1 MKIFLKVIGRGILGR
16 LMVFRKNYDY
26 LALIS
31 LLIVSFVGILL
42 IYSSDYNIS
51 GSLTKNEYIKQTF
64 WVIIGFFLIFIVG
77 KYDLKFVYSMVYP
90 LYFLLILALIFTAF
104 FGMTVNGARSWIG
117 IWKLGGQPSEFGKVI
132 IILTLS
138 KFYTEKRVIM
148 NFYLY
153 YCIFINFSI
162 GNSYIIAT

>member
-1 MKIFLKVIGRGILGR
+1 MRIFLKGISHGILGK

-77 KYDLKFVYSMVYP
+77 KYDLKFVYSIIYP

-104 FGMTVNGARSWIG
+104 FGTTVNGARSWIG
-117 IWKLGGQPSEFGKVI
+117 IWKLGGQPSELGKVI

-138 KFYTEKRVIM
+138 KFYTEKKVIM
-148 NFYLY
+148 NFLSLLLHF
-153 YCIFINFSI
+153 C
-162 GNSYIIAT
+162 

>member
-90 LYFLLILALIFTAF
+90 LYF
-104 FGMTVNGARSWIG
+104 
-117 IWKLGGQPSEFGKVI
+117 
-132 IILTLS
+132 
-138 KFYTEKRVIM
+138 Y
-148 NFYLY
+148 
-153 YCIFINFSI
+153 
-162 GNSYIIAT
+162 

>member
-1 MKIFLKVIGRGILGR
+1 MKIFLKVIGHGILGR

-51 GSLTKNEYIKQTF
+51 GSLTKNEYIKQIF

-90 LYFLLILALIFTAF
+90 LYFLLILALICTAL

-138 KFYTEKRVIM
+138 KFYTEKKVIM
-148 NFYLY
+148 NFLSLLLHFY
-153 YCIFINFSI
+153 
-162 GNSYIIAT
+162 

>member
-138 KFYTEKRVIM
+138 KFYTEKKGY
-148 NFYLY
+148 NEFLPLLLHFY
-153 YCIFINFSI
+153 
-162 GNSYIIAT
+162 